1 VVQRRCSV
9 PAGEFLFRRGERF
22 STVYLVCDGAIK
34 TERVTPDGCQL
45 VTGFY
50 LGGEM
55 VGLEALGG
63 ECYPCDAVTTTRSR
77 VCKLDFERLLRL
89 CPAKPEMHAWVMSK
103 IGFYARKKDEDLS
116 WSMGMSTHRRVLRFF
131 FELYEQLK
139 WSASVQDGA
148 ISLPIKKQD
157 IARYL
162 HIAPETLS
170 RSLAELRKQNLL
182 SIERGYF
189 LLLDPGRAEQ
199 LTQL

>member
-1 VVQRRCSV
+1 V
-9 PAGEFLFRRGERF
+9 PAGDFLFRRGEPF
-22 STVYLVCDGAIK
+22 SAVYLVCDGAVK
-34 TERVTPDGCQL
+34 TERVTPEGSQL

-55 VGLEALGG
+55 VGLEALGDA
-63 ECYPCDAVTTTRSR
+63 CYPCDALTTTHSR
-77 VCKLDFERLLRL
+77 VCRLDFERLLRL

-116 WSMGMSTHRRVLRFF
+116 WSMGMSTPRRVLRFF
-131 FELYEQLK
+131 LELYEQLK
-139 WSASVQDGA
+139 WSASGQDGA
-148 ISLPIKKQD
+148 IPLPIKKQD

-170 RSLAELRKQNLL
+170 RSLADLRKQNLL
-182 SIERGYF
+182 LIGRGHF
-189 LLLDPGRAEQ
+189 VLPDPGHAEQ